1 LRANKFS
8 DSIYEISVD
17 SIVLYCF
24 LHVCKETIMKKLFT
38 LLTLA
43 VFSFGLTA
51 FDAEAKRFGGGK
63 SIGKQREAISP
74 QATPKPGQAPAAA
87 PAAAGGSK
95 WMGPLAGLAAGGLLA
110 ALFMGGA
117 FEGIKMMDVLML
129 AALMAAIFFVVR
141 MLRRPR
147 QENTARPMQYSGM
160 GTTGSSGSPVP
171 GAAAPAEGASAPGAA
186 TPAQAASVTRSA
198 ANIPADFQVEPFLR
212 NAKTSFI
219 RLQAANDA
227 RDLSDIREYTTPQM
241 FAEISMEINERGG
254 EPQRTEVIAINAD
267 LLEVVTEDDTAI
279 ASVRFNGQLREAPNS
294 APETFDEIWHVQ
306 KDLKDPGAVW
316 LLAGIQQVS

>member
-1 LRANKFS
+1 
-8 DSIYEISVD
+8 
-17 SIVLYCF
+17 
-24 LHVCKETIMKKLFT
+24 MKKLFT

-43 VFSFGLTA
+43 VFSFGLAA

-74 QATPKPGQAPAAA
+74 QAAPKPGQAPAGAPA
-87 PAAAGGSK
+87 PAATGGSK

-110 ALFMGGA
+110 ALVMGGA
-117 FEGIKMMDVLML
+117 FEGINMMDVLML
-129 AALMAAIFFVVR
+129 AALMAAIFFVIR

-160 GTTGSSGSPVP
+160 GTTGSSGPVP
-171 GAAAPAEGASAPGAA
+171 GTSVPAEEASASGTAAP
-186 TPAQAASVTRSA
+186 TQAAPVTRSTG
-198 ANIPADFQVEPFLR
+198 NIPADFQVEPFLR

-227 RDLSDIREYTTPQM
+227 GDLSDIREYTTPQM
-241 FAEISMEINERGG
+241 FAEISMQITERGR
-254 EPQRTEVIAINAD
+254 ETQRTEVLSINAE
-267 LLEVVTEDDTAI
+267 LLDVATENETAI
-279 ASVRFNGQLREAPNS
+279 ASVRFNGQLREAPDS
-294 APETFDEIWHVQ
+294 APEPFDEIWHVQ
-306 KDLKDPGAVW
+306 KDLKDPEAVW

>member
-1 LRANKFS
+1 
-8 DSIYEISVD
+8 
-17 SIVLYCF
+17 
-24 LHVCKETIMKKLFT
+24 MKKILT

-43 VFSFGLTA
+43 VLSFGLAA
-51 FDAEAKRFGGGK
+51 FDAEARRFGGGK

-74 QATPKPGQAPAAA
+74 QAAPKQAQTPSAA
-87 PAAAGGSK
+87 PGAAAAGGSK

-117 FEGIKMMDVLML
+117 FEGINMMDVLML

-147 QENTARPMQYSGM
+147 QEQSSRPMQYSGM
-160 GTTGSSGSPVP
+160 GAGAGSSPTPETGAKTGAPTGGP
-171 GAAAPAEGASAPGAA
+171 AAAASASTAMPA
-186 TPAQAASVTRSA
+186 TGGN

-227 RDLSDIREYTTPQM
+227 RDLSDIREYTTPEM
-241 FAEISMEINERGG
+241 FAEISMQINERGN
-254 EPQRTEVIAINAD
+254 EPQRTEVMSINAD
-267 LLEVVTEDDTAI
+267 LLEVVTENDTAI
-279 ASVRFNGQLREAPNS
+279 ASVRFNGQLRESPQS
-294 APETFDEIWHVQ
+294 SPEAFDEVWHVQ
-306 KDLKDPGAVW
+306 KNIKDPESVW

>member
-1 LRANKFS
+1 
-8 DSIYEISVD
+8 
-17 SIVLYCF
+17 
-24 LHVCKETIMKKLFT
+24 MKKILT

-43 VFSFGLTA
+43 ILSFGLAA
-51 FDAEAKRFGGGK
+51 FDAEARRFGGGK

-74 QATPKPGQAPAAA
+74 QAAPKPAQGAATAPAS
-87 PAAAGGSK
+87 PAAGGSK

-117 FEGIKMMDVLML
+117 FEGINMMDVLML

-141 MLRRPR
+141 MLRKPR
-147 QENTARPMQYSGM
+147 QEQAGRPMQYSGM
-160 GTTGSSGSPVP
+160 ETAPGNNGVP
-171 GAAAPAEGASAPGAA
+171 PAASMPASAPPVA
-186 TPAQAASVTRSA
+186 PAMAPAPGGT

-227 RDLSDIREYTTPQM
+227 RDVGDIREYTTPEM
-241 FAEISMEINERGG
+241 FAEISMQINERGN
-254 EPQRTEVIAINAD
+254 EPQRTDVLAINAQ
-267 LLEVVTEDDTAI
+267 LLEVMTENDTAI
-279 ASVRFNGQLREAPNS
+279 ASVRFNGQLREAPGAS
-294 APETFDEIWHVQ
+294 PEAFDEIWHVQ
-306 KDLKDPGAVW
+306 KNLKDPEAVW

>member
-1 LRANKFS
+1 
-8 DSIYEISVD
+8 
-17 SIVLYCF
+17 
-24 LHVCKETIMKKLFT
+24 MKKIFT
-38 LLTLA
+38 FLTLA
-43 VFSFGLTA
+43 ILSFGLAA

-74 QATPKPGQAPAAA
+74 QAAPKSAQPPAAA
-87 PAAAGGSK
+87 PAQGAAGGSK

-117 FEGIKMMDVLML
+117 FEGINMMDVLML

-147 QENTARPMQYSGM
+147 QEQSARPMQFSGA
-160 GTTGSSGSPVP
+160 GPSSGNHGVP
-171 GAAAPAEGASAPGAA
+171 PMPAPAAARENTENVKAPSAD
-186 TPAQAASVTRSA
+186 SSR
-198 ANIPADFQVEPFLR
+198 ANIPADFKVEPFLR

-227 RDLSDIREYTTPQM
+227 GDINDIREYTTPEM
-241 FAEISMEINERGG
+241 FAEISMQISERG
-254 EPQRTEVIAINAD
+254 PQPQKTEVVGINAD
-267 LLEVVTEDDTAI
+267 LLEVVTENDTAI
-279 ASVRFNGQLREAPNS
+279 ASVRFNGQLREAPN
-294 APETFDEIWHVQ
+294 ALPEAFDEIWHVQ
-306 KDLKDPGAVW
+306 KNLKDPESVW

>member
-1 LRANKFS
+1 
-8 DSIYEISVD
+8 
-17 SIVLYCF
+17 
-24 LHVCKETIMKKLFT
+24 MKKILT

-43 VFSFGLTA
+43 ILSFGLAA

-63 SIGKQREAISP
+63 SIGKQREAVSP
-74 QATPKPGQAPAAA
+74 QAAPKPGQAPSAA
-87 PAAAGGSK
+87 PAAAGGGSK

-129 AALMAAIFFVVR
+129 AALMAAVFFVVR
-141 MLRRPR
+141 MMRRPR
-147 QENTARPMQYSGM
+147 QEQSTRPMQYSGM
-160 GTTGSSGSPVP
+160 EANTGNTPVP
-171 GAAAPAEGASAPGAA
+171 PATPVPAASTASTTA
-186 TPAQAASVTRSA
+186 TPAQSGT

-227 RDLSDIREYTTPQM
+227 RDVSDIREYTTPEM
-241 FAEISMEINERGG
+241 FAEISMQINERNDA
-254 EPQRTEVIAINAD
+254 PQRTEVMTINAD
-267 LLEVVTEDDTAI
+267 LLEVVTEKDLAI
-279 ASVRFNGQLREAPNS
+279 ASVRFNGQLREAPGGS
-294 APETFDEIWHVQ
+294 PEAFDEIWHVQ
-306 KDLKDPGAVW
+306 KNLKDPESVW